1 VAAQHGRDARLRH
14 CDAELLQLADD
25 AEISPPG
32 VLPPQAAYQL
42 HGLFGKT
49 RTTWSAVRVGPA
61 LLDQRAVPAQD
72 RLWADEER
80 SPVFSRNKT
89 GQEGN
94 EGTVGPG
101 EAGTSDL
108 AVKHGELVAQYE
120 DLRLL
125 RRAI

>member
-1 VAAQHGRDARLRH
+1 VLARY
-14 CDAELLQLADD
+14 ETS
-25 AEISPPG
+25 E
-32 VLPPQAAYQL
+32 
-42 HGLFGKT
+42 
-49 RTTWSAVRVGPA
+49 
-61 LLDQRAVPAQD
+61 
-72 RLWADEER
+72 
-80 SPVFSRNKT
+80 
-89 GQEGN
+89 EGN